1 MPGLNIQNSIN
12 NAISQGTQSI
22 TLHELFMDRYNDY
35 YNTLDQYND
44 MTGQS
49 KQAPRVTG
57 IMSRMNQQGTI
68 RQDQEQM
75 TAEMATMKA
84 KQAAKDKM
92 EQKVKRGKRPAPKS
106 ADQIEERG
114 MNFD

>member
-12 NAISQGTQSI
+12 NAINQGTQSI
-22 TLHELFMDRYNDY
+22 TLHELFMDRYNEY

-57 IMSRMNQQGTI
+57 IKSRLDQQGTI

-92 EQKVKRGKRPAPKS
+92 EQKVKRGKRPVPKS
-106 ADQIEERG
+106 ADEIGRIVQY
-114 MNFD
+114 D